1 MEVVAL
7 TAKPRTELGKK
18 AAKALRTAGLVPANL
33 YGGKETANFALDYTS
48 LRPLVYTPAF
58 KLAEIEINGKKIKA
72 IVKEL
77 QFDPVKDIIKH
88 VDFQE
93 LQDNVKV
100 KVEVP
105 LKLEGVPAGVAMGGK
120 LEQVVRKLKISALP
134 KDLPSTVT
142 AQVGD
147 LDFGQVKRVRDI
159 VVEGVTFLHSPA
171 TPVARL
177 ASSRA
182 VKEAQAAAPA
192 AAPAKK

>member
-1 MEVVAL
+1 MELVTL
-7 TAKPRTELGKK
+7 TAKPRTEVGKK
-18 AAKALRTAGLVPANL
+18 AAKALRRQGLVPCNL
-33 YGGKETANFALDYTS
+33 YGGKESTNFALEYIS

-58 KLAEIEINGKKIKA
+58 KLAEIEINGKKVKA

-93 LQDNVKV
+93 LQDNVPV
-100 KVEVP
+100 KIEVP

-120 LEQVVRKLKISALP
+120 LEQTVRKLKVSALP
-134 KDLPSTVT
+134 KNLPSSVIVNV
-142 AQVGD
+142 AD

-159 VVEGVTFLHSPA
+159 VAEGVVFLHSPA

-182 VKEAQAAAPA
+182 AKEAQAAAA